1 MSSQT
6 HDDATRLEDTEQL
19 VEYML
24 ARAKPSSEWVIGTE
38 HEKIGWWP
46 ERGAYPTWE
55 DPKGISAL
63 LEALEREAGWTGAR
77 EGKDIIAL
85 SRDGASITLEPGGQ
99 LELSGAP
106 LRSLLETEAELD
118 AHLAEIRRFS
128 APLGIEW
135 SGLGLAPIGGPADM
149 PRMPKGRYGIM
160 RRYLPTRGSLALHM
174 MHQTCTVQANFDYA
188 DEADAMEKL
197 RASLLVQPI
206 VTALFANSTVVEG
219 QLVAERSFRAR
230 IWEDTDD
237 DRYVF
242 SPRLLEAGAT
252 LCDYIEWALDVPM
265 FFTWEGDAY
274 VDRSGLPFR
283 KYMQRGE
290 ATVGD
295 FALHL
300 STLFPDARLKQHLEV
315 RGADMGDRA
324 HVLALPA
331 LHTGLLYDAS
341 ARGALLRLLGDL
353 DAEGWW
359 ALRRAVPVQG
369 LRAEALGASVQE
381 LGVEV
386 ARIAREG
393 LSRWEP
399 EALPLLDV
407 LDVDLAEGQA
417 PADRTRTWWS
427 GAPTEL
433 LGATRIC

>member
-1 MSSQT
+1 
-6 HDDATRLEDTEQL
+6 
-19 VEYML
+19 ML
-24 ARAKPSSEWVIGTE
+24 
-38 HEKIGWWP
+38 
-46 ERGAYPTWE
+46 
-55 DPKGISAL
+55 
-63 LEALEREAGWTGAR
+63 
-77 EGKDIIAL
+77 
-85 SRDGASITLEPGGQ
+85 Q
-99 LELSGAP
+99 
-106 LRSLLETEAELD
+106 
-118 AHLAEIRRFS
+118 
-128 APLGIEW
+128 
-135 SGLGLAPIGGPADM
+135 
-149 PRMPKGRYGIM
+149 
-160 RRYLPTRGSLALHM
+160 YL
-174 MHQTCTVQANFDYA
+174 
-188 DEADAMEKL
+188 
-197 RASLLVQPI
+197 
-206 VTALFANSTVVEG
+206 VEG